1 MTDTTMYIIWAV
13 AIVAFGAIEGITFQ
27 LVSIWFVF
35 GSIAALIS
43 AFLGAEFYVQII
55 LWIAVSVAALL
66 LTRPIVRK
74 KLNTKVQPTNLDRCV
89 GSKAMVIEDIDNA
102 NALGQVK
109 IDGKIWTARSVD
121 EQFIPKNSVVT
132 VEKIEGVKL
141 IVSNK

>member
-13 AIVAFGAIEGITFQ
+13 AIVAFGVIEGITFQ

-102 NALGQVK
+102 NAVGQVK